1 MNLDRTQFPL
11 MVSLPFGFCVLDS
24 ENINLSLVACQSRMI
39 VIVSAITSV
48 IAQPYKLHPQAD
60 RTMFPLHPH
69 LPPIGFLFWWLFNS
83 TPSVTTDTIPLSVYV
98 GRTNVERVKT
108 KSRTIVKQKI
118 QPMKPH
124 LLEILLI

>member
-1 MNLDRTQFPL
+1 

-24 ENINLSLVACQSRMI
+24 ENINLSPVACQSRMI

-83 TPSVTTDTIPLSVYV
+83 LPSVTTDTIPFSVYI
-98 GRTNVERVKT
+98 GRTNSERVKT
-108 KSRTIVKQKI
+108 RKPNPYKRKI
-118 QPMKPH
+118 QLVMQA
-124 LLEILLI
+124 LVGNS